1 MKNRDF
7 YGPTTTMLKNISE
20 TAAIPRALARFNI
33 LVASLESATLLVA
46 IPILKLNMLNLEKQH

>member
-1 MKNRDF
+1 
-7 YGPTTTMLKNISE
+7 MLKNISE

-46 IPILKLNMLNLEKQH
+46 IPTLNLNMLNLEKQH